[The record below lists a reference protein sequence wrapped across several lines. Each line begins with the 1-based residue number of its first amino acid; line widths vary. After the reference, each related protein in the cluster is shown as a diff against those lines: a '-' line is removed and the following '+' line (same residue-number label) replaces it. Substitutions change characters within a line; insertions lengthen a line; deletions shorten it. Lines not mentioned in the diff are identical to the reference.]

1 MWLCGFLQNFHIQG
15 FYLFRDFFIMKGTPP
30 QVYQVLFKPRLL
42 NASPELNN
50 FLKKN
55 LIHEERFVKTVSN
68 ILF

>member
-1 MWLCGFLQNFHIQG
+1 M
-15 FYLFRDFFIMKGTPP
+15 MKGTPP